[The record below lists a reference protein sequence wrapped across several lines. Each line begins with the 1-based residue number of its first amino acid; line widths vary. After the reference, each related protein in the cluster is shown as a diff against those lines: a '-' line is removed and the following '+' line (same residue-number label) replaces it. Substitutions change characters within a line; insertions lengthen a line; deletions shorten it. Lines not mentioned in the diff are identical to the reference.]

1 MVKHNNIIPNH
12 HFHKAWAGGS
22 ILRGRQLKVRCGFK
36 QAPKKHTRRLKRAAK
51 AERVAPR
58 PAAGLLRP
66 IVRSTTRKYS
76 GKLRA
81 GRGFTLQELKDA
93 GINKKQART
102 IGIAVDFRRT
112 NLSAEGL
119 QANVQRLN
127 DYKAKLVIFPRKRGA
142 KHVKN
147 GDSTKDECAAVVG
160 ADNTGALMPIEAPA
174 DEVEFASVPKQ
185 DSTAFHQIRI
195 ARSDAR
201 LIGIRAKRAAD
212 KAAAEKEKGKKKKKK

>member
-22 ILRGRQLKVRCGFK
+22 RLRGRQLKVRCGFN
-36 QAPKKHTRRLKRAAK
+36 QAPKKHARRLARAAK
-51 AERVAPR
+51 AARVAPR

-81 GRGFTLQELKDA
+81 GKGFTLQELKDA
-93 GINKKQART
+93 GINRKQART

-119 QANVQRLN
+119 LANVQRLQE
-127 DYKAKLVIFPRKRGA
+127 YKSKLVVFPRKRGA

-147 GDSTKDECAAVVG
+147 GDSSKEDCAAVAG
-160 ADNTGALMPIEAPA
+160 ADNTGALMPIEEPEEA
-174 DEVEFASVPKQ
+174 VEFASVPKSSQ
-185 DSTAFHQIRI
+185 TAYHQIRI

-201 LIGIRAKRAAD
+201 LIGVREKRAKE
-212 KAAAEKEKGKKKKKK
+212 KAAAEAEKKNKKKK